1 MRGWKTALAA
11 LLVTIFGALQS
22 FFETVEMDNETQG
35 YVLMGIGTGMAVLR
49 ALTSTP
55 IFQDDDESS

>member
-11 LLVTIFGALQS
+11 LLIAIFGALQA
-22 FFETVEMDNETQG
+22 FFETVEMNTSTQG
-35 YVLMGIGTGMAVLR
+35 YVLMGIGIVMTTLR

-55 IFQDDDESS
+55 IFQDDPNE